1 MPRLRSTDRAER
13 GDALLEALVGVL
25 LSAVLVLGAAYTA
38 TRIAMSQSQSR
49 TQAMAITQLRNLLQ
63 ETADTSAW
71 CQGASP
77 PAIRIRPADASLAPI
92 DLAVTATCT
101 TPAGVTLGSVSI
113 TPPARVKLSVTSRS
127 LFGGAG
133 TLVVGDV

>member
-1 MPRLRSTDRAER
+1 MPRSPSTERAQH

-25 LSAVLVLGAAYTA
+25 LSAVLVLGAVYTS
-38 TRIAMSQSQSR
+38 TRIAMSQSQAR

-77 PAIRIRPADASLAPI
+77 PAIRIRPADANLAPI

-101 TPAGVTLGSVSI
+101 TPASVTFGSIAI
-113 TPPARVKLSVTSRS
+113 TPPARVRLSVTSRA

-133 TLVVGDV
+133 TLVVGDG